1 MKLKILQLRIAS
13 RLVQHQRMT
22 VPAPQAI
29 ILSLPEEGTI
39 YTFGRSVQVAENA
52 PLELDLAFDLQLRI
66 HLWQTILVLLLLACF
81 AVTLTLVTTR
91 QDATQ

>member
-1 MKLKILQLRIAS
+1 
-13 RLVQHQRMT
+13 MT